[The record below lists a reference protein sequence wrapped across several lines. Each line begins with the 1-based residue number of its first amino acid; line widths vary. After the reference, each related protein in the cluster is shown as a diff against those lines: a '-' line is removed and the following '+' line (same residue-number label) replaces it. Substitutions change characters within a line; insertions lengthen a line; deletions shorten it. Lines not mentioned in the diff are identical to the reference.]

1 MVRDKLRMRLPPLDQ
16 TLTQML
22 MAGDMVVTTVHTME
36 VITMVRDRLRMRLPP
51 LDQTLTLMLMLMAGD
66 IMVVTTVLII
76 MDTTMVRDKQRMR
89 LLPLDQTLTLTL
101 MAGDTGEDTTVHTT
115 EVTTGENK
123 IPADTKQ
130 NIFHQTIT

>member
-1 MVRDKLRMRLPPLDQ
+1 MGDGMVRDKLRMRLPPLDQ
-16 TLTQML
+16 TLTLMP
-22 MAGDMVVTTVHTME
+22 MAGD
-36 VITMVRDRLRMRLPP
+36 
-51 LDQTLTLMLMLMAGD
+51 
-66 IMVVTTVLII
+66 MVVTTVLII
-76 MDTTMVRDKQRMR
+76 MDTGMVRDRLRMR